1 MRGLMYQTEREF
13 VQN

>member
-1 MRGLMYQTEREF
+1 MISFESREF